1 MVPTVVPT
9 RGRRHELL
17 LLLCLG
23 SPALLLADPAA
34 ECARAMGRNNEE
46 KCESMPCC
54 IYDPNSQRCL
64 VRSELAF
71 CDPYGSQREKVEEN
85 VKCVCPWFVSRVT
98 LPCLP
103 NVGCDWWWGIFVAGV
118 ISLCVS
124 LWWRFRA
131 CFREFCTSRNIRGGS
146 QCSQCSNHLA
156 AGAQFCP
163 QCNGRT
169 DALEP
174 TRGDPLPDLR
184 GGCPGDL
191 EGSPALTG
199 SRTQAAG
206 GFSQPSA
213 ATAFGAG
220 CFGQPAANT
229 FGGSG
234 FGQSAAFGGERAQ
247 VSFRD

>member
-1 MVPTVVPT
+1 MPT

-46 KCESMPCC
+46 KCDSMPCC

-85 VKCVCPWFVSRVT
+85 VECSCPVITLKGSRLI

-103 NVGCDWWWGIFVAGV
+103 NVGCDWWWGIFVACV
-118 ISLCVS
+118 IFACVG

-174 TRGDPLPDLR
+174 IPDL
-184 GGCPGDL
+184 GGGSPGDSA
-191 EGSPALTG
+191 GSPALTG
-199 SRTQAAG
+199 SRLPG
-206 GFSQPSA
+206 I
-213 ATAFGAG
+213 GAG
-220 CFGQPAANT
+220 ASQHAPAMPNPMP
-229 FGGSG
+229 
-234 FGQSAAFGGERAQ
+234 AQ
-247 VSFRD
+247 SFRHTCSNVSYPP